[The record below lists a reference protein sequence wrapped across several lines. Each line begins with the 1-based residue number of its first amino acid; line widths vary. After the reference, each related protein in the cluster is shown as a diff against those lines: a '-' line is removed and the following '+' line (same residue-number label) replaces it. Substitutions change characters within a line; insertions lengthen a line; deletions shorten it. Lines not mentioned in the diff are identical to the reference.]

1 MKIPYVFVIVI
12 ACLWLYYIVVT
23 EPPYGLSKTPK
34 THDEITLQRVRHQYP
49 GLHDLQEQE
58 E

>member
-1 MKIPYVFVIVI
+1 MKMPYIFVTVI

-23 EPPYGLSKTPK
+23 EPPYGLDRTPR

-49 GLHDLQEQE
+49 RLQN
-58 E
+58 